1 MADER
6 PYYGQF
12 TFRGVGFCL
21 EGSDDDTLFVSRL
34 VSPTEVEPVCMI
46 TGKDRNQSH
55 ELVMLSDEAWPDD
68 YRRALIFAAVNQY
81 RLWSVDH

>member
-1 MADER
+1 
-6 PYYGQF
+6 
-12 TFRGVGFCL
+12 
-21 EGSDDDTLFVSRL
+21 
-34 VSPTEVEPVCMI
+34 MI